1 MLHFATQTNEMR
13 ATIYIFLLA
22 TLLASC
28 GASKATAEE
37 AKRNDHMAQKMEDA
51 GYTPGEVIKGSVNDV
66 TCEFL
71 VKLPDETTLEL
82 IEIPEEFRKAG
93 TEVWIKWMPHRR
105 PSVCGFQ
112 TGAIV
117 GIQHR

>member
-1 MLHFATQTNEMR
+1 MK
-13 ATIYIFLLA
+13 ATIYMFLLA
-22 TLLASC
+22 ALLASC
-28 GASKATAEE
+28 GANKPTAEE

-51 GYTPGEVIKGSVNDV
+51 GYVPGEVIKGSGNDV
-66 TCEFL
+66 ACEFL
-71 VKLPDETTLEL
+71 VKLADETTVEL
-82 IEIPEEFRKAG
+82 IEMPEEFRKAG

-117 GIQHR
+117 EIQHR